1 MTTVKIEATKA
12 DGSACSYI
20 GTVGTDGWIYFNDY
34 DFYRFQPKGTW
45 EDTQQIRNR
54 TRSSWVK
61 TQMFAKLSTSNLNS
75 GGGSVASDPG
85 VEEMVNYAI
94 DIANDDSHGYDWGSR
109 WGPDYDCSSLL
120 LYSAK
125 KAGFNVY
132 GSSPYGNTQTM
143 VQQFTDAGWTWH
155 AGMGNS
161 VDELQRGDILLNINA
176 HTEMYIG
183 NQQNVGAHINEL
195 GDVYGGRTGDQT
207 GKEICVDAWYS
218 YPWDGVLRY
227 GG

>member
-20 GTVGTDGWIYFNDY
+20 GTIGTDGWIYFNDV
-34 DFYRFQPKGTW
+34 DFYRFLPKGTW

-61 TQMFAKLSTSNLNS
+61 TRIFTKLSSSNLNS
-75 GGGSVASDPG
+75 GGGSSAPSPV
-85 VEEMVNYAI
+85 VEGMVQLAV
-94 DIANDDSHGYDWGSR
+94 DIANDDSHGYDQGNR

-120 LYSAK
+120 LYCAK

-143 VQQFTDAGWTWH
+143 IQQFTGAGWEWLSG
-155 AGMGNS
+155 AGNDVS
-161 VDELQRGDILLNINA
+161 QLQRGDIVLNISS

-183 NQQNVGAHINEL
+183 GQQNVGAHINEF
-195 GDVYGGRTGDQT
+195 GGITGGRTGDQT
-207 GKEICVDAWYS
+207 GNEISVSGWYS
-218 YPWDGVLRY
+218 FPWNGVLRY
-227 GG
+227 AG

>member
-20 GTVGTDGWIYFNDY
+20 GMIGTDGWVYFNDI
-34 DFYRFQPKGTW
+34 DLYRFLPKGTW

-54 TRSSWVK
+54 TRSSWVN
-61 TQMFAKLSTSNLNS
+61 TRIFTKLSSSNLNS
-75 GGGSVASDPG
+75 GGGSVAPSQD
-85 VEEMVNYAI
+85 VEGLVQLAI
-94 DIANDDSHGYDWGSR
+94 DIANDDSHGYDWGNR

-120 LYSAK
+120 LYCAK
-125 KAGFNVY
+125 QAGFNVY
-132 GSSPYGNTQTM
+132 GSSPYGTTQTM
-143 VQQFTDAGWTWH
+143 VQQFTDVGWTWH

-161 VDELQRGDILLNINA
+161 VGELQRGDILLNINE

-195 GDVYGGRTGDQT
+195 GGVYGGRTGDQT
-207 GKEICVDAWYS
+207 GQEISVGGWYS
-218 YPWDGVLRY
+218 HPWNGILRY